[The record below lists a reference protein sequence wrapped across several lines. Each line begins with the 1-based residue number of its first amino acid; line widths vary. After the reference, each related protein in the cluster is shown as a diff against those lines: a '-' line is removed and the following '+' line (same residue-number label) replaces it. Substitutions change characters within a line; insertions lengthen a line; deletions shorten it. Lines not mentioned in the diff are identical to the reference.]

1 MKITYSEDLKM
12 NHYEMKLV
20 VNPKNKKL
28 ARLLI
33 QQFKETLGEIEVTDD
48 YRNKYPIPILSIY
61 YVEIIDHKAF
71 VYTDKEVYR
80 LYGAI
85 PLLKEKMI
93 ALGFYQINVR
103 TLVNVKHV
111 TQYRIYKGCRRK
123 VVLDNGDMLV
133 SSRHFKTEFQEMISQ
148 RADIEFCE

>member
-20 VNPKNKKL
+20 VHPKNKKL
-28 ARLLI
+28 ARLLA

-48 YRNKYPIPILSIY
+48 YRNKYPIPILAIY

-80 LYGAI
+80 IYGSI
-85 PLLKEKMI
+85 PSLKEKMI
-93 ALGFYQINVR
+93 TLGFHQINVR
-103 TLVNVKHV
+103 TFVNVKHV
-111 TQYRIYKGCRRK
+111 KQYQIYKGCRRK
-123 VVLDNGDMLV
+123 VILDNGDMLV
-133 SSRHFKTEFQEMISQ
+133 SSRHFKPQFYEMIAQ
-148 RADIEFCE
+148 RTDIEFCE

>member
-1 MKITYSEDLKM
+1 MKITCSEDVKM

-20 VNPKNKKL
+20 VHPKNKQL

-48 YRNKYPIPILSIY
+48 YRNKYTIPILAIY
-61 YVEIIDHKAF
+61 YVEVIDHKTF

-80 LYGAI
+80 LYGSI
-85 PLLKEKMI
+85 PVLKEQMLMI
-93 ALGFYQINVR
+93 GFHQINVR
-103 TLVNVKHV
+103 TFVNVKHV

-123 VVLDNGDMLV
+123 VVLDNGETLI
-133 SSRHFKTEFQEMISQ
+133 SSRRFKAEFQEMVEQ
-148 RADIEFCE
+148 RSDIEFCE